1 MPLARY
7 ALLTLLCLTPLGAMA
22 SSEGGEETAQAPTG
36 PVISY
41 YALAPDI
48 ITNYLSDGKTLG
60 YIRATIELMAESE
73 ADKKLLEANDPLIR
87 DAIIRLLGSKTGE
100 QIKSLAT
107 REELRKECEA
117 KANELLLK
125 ETGKKA
131 IKELIFTKFLYQ

>member
-7 ALLTLLCLTPLGAMA
+7 ALLALLCLTPLGAMA
-22 SSEGGEETAQAPTG
+22 SEGGEETAQAPTG

-41 YALAPDI
+41 YALEPDI
-48 ITNYLSDGKTLG
+48 ITNYLSDSKTLG
-60 YIRATIELMAESE
+60 YIRTTIELMAESE

>member
-1 MPLARY
+1 
-7 ALLTLLCLTPLGAMA
+7 
-22 SSEGGEETAQAPTG
+22 
-36 PVISY
+36 
-41 YALAPDI
+41 
-48 ITNYLSDGKTLG
+48 
-60 YIRATIELMAESE
+60 MAESE

-125 ETGKKA
+125 ESGKKA